1 MKQKLKV
8 YYEPI
13 KCSSVVKQQ
22 RIDEAFDI
30 LFEELFKKMQLEK
43 EQKKEMLK
51 GGENQN
57 GRLAKS
63 GNESYL
69 GL

>member
-1 MKQKLKV
+1 MKELKV

-13 KCSSVVKQQ
+13 KCSPVVRQQ

-30 LFEELFKKMQLEK
+30 LFEELFKNMQLEK
-43 EQKKEMLK
+43 EQKKNVLK
-51 GGENQN
+51 GGEKQN

-63 GNESYL
+63 GNEPYL